1 MDCNEGKDHLKDTE
15 VKMSSMPEFIL
26 RIAKA
31 TNPPQGGPGVMSII
45 IHRPYAHLEEEL
57 RKAFE
62 GQEDVKV
69 TVNKRN
75 GERRTSRQLVEL
87 DRRSAGRRTPK
98 EELVEVVI
106 SV

>member
-1 MDCNEGKDHLKDTE
+1 
-15 VKMSSMPEFIL
+15 MSSMPGFLL
-26 RIAKA
+26 RIAKG

-45 IHRPYAHLEEEL
+45 IHRPYAHLEKEL

-75 GERRTSRQLVEL
+75 GEQRATRQPVEV
-87 DRRSAGRRTPK
+87 DRRRIDRRTPK
-98 EELVEVVI
+98 EELVEVVL